1 MKKTIVISFVCIFAI
16 VIAQAQTPNYSKDLD
31 YIAQKL
37 PSKHANFTQFINKEA
52 FAKKV
57 AQLKARLPQLN
68 PTEFRVELMRLL
80 ASLNDMTTMLPLSS
94 KFHAF
99 PLRLHWFTDGLFVA
113 DASPK
118 YAQFKG
124 AQVIK
129 INRHTA
135 NEVFTKVKPFI
146 SAENDYLKRTRFFA
160 TRGMAA
166 EVLKQAGVIE
176 DVNQATF
183 TLKLSNGKTEQVK
196 VKTILMSD
204 FLSTFYYKEVDPVT
218 HPATSQRQN
227 TRYWMKYMPV
237 GKILYVQFNQL
248 RDNKAGESLSGFTKR
263 IVATADKTDFDRF
276 VVDLRHGGGGSG
288 HRARKVLNAL
298 RKHPKINQQSV
309 LFVLIGGK
317 TIGTCAEFATMLELR
332 TKAILVGSESG
343 QSPNWVGDISVLTL
357 PESKLKLY
365 YSNTF
370 WPISIPQDARK
381 YLTPQV
387 KVNYTYAQF
396 ANQTDPALEAVKNYP
411 MSSPPFNPPSPTL
424 KKQLVGKYKIAK
436 GRTLV
441 IYDKDGH
448 LFAKMRAGSPRSLF
462 GVDTELHLRN
472 GNQFATDIAN
482 VSLKLEMAND
492 KVKALVWDWKGTKVR
507 LKR

>member
-1 MKKTIVISFVCIFAI
+1 MKKLISLCLFFLFANAYLH
-16 VIAQAQTPNYSKDLD
+16 AQVPNYSKDLD

-37 PSKHANFTQFINKEA
+37 PSKHANFTQFISKET
-52 FAKKV
+52 FAQKV
-57 AQLKARLPQLN
+57 AELKGRLPQLN
-68 PTEFRVELMRLL
+68 PTQFRVEVMRLL
-80 ASLNDMTTMLPLSS
+80 ASLNDMTTMLPLSP

-99 PLRLHWFTDGLFVA
+99 PLRLHWFSDGLFVL
-113 DASPK
+113 DASPE

-129 INRHTA
+129 INESMA
-135 NEVFTKVKPFI
+135 EDVFTKVKPFI
-146 SAENDYLKRTRFFA
+146 SGENDYLKRERFFA
-160 TRGMAA
+160 TRGMVA
-166 EVLKQAGVIE
+166 EVLQQAGVIN
-176 DVNQATF
+176 DVNQARF
-183 TLKLSNGKTEQVK
+183 TLKLPTGNTNQTT
-196 VKTILMSD
+196 VKTMLMSD
-204 FLSTFYYKEVDPVT
+204 FLANFYYKKIDPVT
-218 HPATSQRQN
+218 HPANSQRQH
-227 TRYWMKYMPV
+227 TRYWFKYLPT

-248 RDNKAGESLSGFTKR
+248 RDNKEGESLNDFTKR
-263 IVATADKTDFDRF
+263 LLATADKTDFNRF

-298 RKHPKINQQSV
+298 RKHPKINQESV

-317 TIGTCAEFATMLELR
+317 TIGTCAEFATMLEMR
-332 TKAILVGSESG
+332 TKAILVGTESG

-357 PESKLKLY
+357 PESQLKLY

-381 YLTPQV
+381 YLTPKV
-387 KVNYTYAQF
+387 KVSYTYAQF
-396 ANQTDPALEAVKNYP
+396 AHQNDPALEAVKNYP
-411 MSSPPFNPPSPTL
+411 MSTPGFNPVGKAL

-436 GRTLV
+436 GRTLT

-462 GVDTELHLRN
+462 GVDTELYLRS
-472 GNQFATDIAN
+472 GNRFATDIAN
-482 VSLKLEMAND
+482 VTLSLEM
-492 KVKALVWDWKGTKVR
+492 KGEKLKALVWNWKGTEVR